1 MNAATTWLV
10 GTEEDRRRIH
20 ETERVVTRARQIT
33 VVTVIATLPFL
44 AGRYGL
50 WILGVGAC
58 YAAYSRFVDRK
69 YQSSAYG
76 DVWMMSLTLV
86 TQAMFAS
93 AASVTGGPKSP
104 AALWLVIC
112 MIMLP
117 CRYGRNGIVVGA
129 AWSLGCLVVASL
141 SDGWAAFI
149 DAPEMFAVTLSTGI
163 SCLAYGVALRDGE
176 MTQRRA
182 AVLDPLTGLLNR
194 AKLDERFEE
203 VRQVAVA
210 RERTVGLLVCDL
222 DHFKAVND
230 HHGHATGDAVLVD
243 TAYELRRVLPGH
255 ELIYRL
261 GGEEFAV
268 VLEDTDLP
276 AATAHAEL
284 VRAAIVAARPGGVD
298 VTTSV
303 GVVVGDPGTLD
314 FGELFNAADAALY
327 RAKHAGRNRVV
338 AGELG
343 DADLREVSVRG
354 LDPSERPEAP
364 GAAAA

>member
-1 MNAATTWLV
+1 MNKATTWLV
-10 GTEEDRRRIH
+10 GTEEDRRRIR

-44 AGRYGL
+44 SGRYGI
-50 WILGVGAC
+50 WILIVGAL

-69 YQSSAYG
+69 YLRSAYG

-93 AASVTGGPKSP
+93 AAAITGGPHSP
-104 AALWLVIC
+104 ALLWLVIC

-117 CRYGRNGIVVGA
+117 CRYGRNGILVGSV
-129 AWSLGCLVVASL
+129 WSLACLSAGAL
-141 SDGWAAFI
+141 SQGWAALI
-149 DAPEMFAVTLSTGI
+149 DYPEIFAVALSTGI
-163 SCLAYGVALRDGE
+163 SCLAYGTALRNGE
-176 MTQRRA
+176 VAQRRA

-210 RERTVGLLVCDL
+210 RERTVGLLLCDL
-222 DHFKAVND
+222 DHFKLVND
-230 HHGHATGDAVLVD
+230 HHGHAKGDAVLVA
-243 TAYELRRVLPGH
+243 TANELRRVLVDH

-268 VLEDTDLP
+268 VLPDTDLA
-276 AATAHAEL
+276 AATGYAEL

-303 GVVVGDPGTLD
+303 GVVVGDPERLTYA
-314 FGELFNAADAALY
+314 ELFAAADTALY

-338 AGELG
+338 AGTLG
-343 DADLREVSVRG
+343 EAHLRAVEGEVRQS
-354 LDPSERPEAP
+354 AP
-364 GAAAA
+364 QAAAA

>member
-10 GTEEDRRRIH
+10 GTEEDRRRIRD
-20 ETERVVTRARQIT
+20 TERAVTRAR
-33 VVTVIATLPFL
+33 VISIGTIVLSLPLFVDD
-44 AGRYGL
+44 YGW
-50 WILGVGAC
+50 WILAVGLA
-58 YAAYSRFVDRK
+58 YFAYSRVVDRK
-69 YQSSAYG
+69 YKTSAYG

-86 TQAMFAS
+86 TQVMFA
-93 AASVTGGPKSP
+93 ACALVTGGPASP
-104 AALWLVIC
+104 AVLWLVIV
-112 MIMLP
+112 MILLP
-117 CRYGRNGIVVGA
+117 CRYGRNGIVVGS
-129 AWSLGCLVVASL
+129 AWTFACLLVVAFSQGWDAWIASYEL
-141 SDGWAAFI
+141 SVVAF
-149 DAPEMFAVTLSTGI
+149 TTGV
-163 SCLAYGVALRDGE
+163 SCLAYGVALRSGE
-176 MTQRRA
+176 IRQRRA

-210 RERTVGLLVCDL
+210 RNRTVGLLVADL

-230 HHGHATGDAVLVD
+230 HHGHAAGDAVLVA
-243 TAYELRRVLPGH
+243 TAYELRRVLAGH

-268 VLEDTDLP
+268 ILEDTDLA

-303 GVVVGDPGTLD
+303 GVVVGDPA
-314 FGELFNAADAALY
+314 ELEFAALFEAADAALY

-338 AGELG
+338 AGALG
-343 DADLREVSVRG
+343 DAALREVPGR
-354 LDPSERPEAP
+354 
-364 GAAAA
+364 GAAHDRAGRVDAEAA